1 MLAVMRFLLFLI
13 CSLTASAAFGNPF
26 AAAGRLER
34 MDRDGTCS
42 AALIQP
48 TVVATAAHC
57 VGEGD
62 FATLVFRPG
71 NGRMEPP
78 IPVVRA
84 LRHPFFDE
92 FEAQRFRR
100 LRFDIALLELASP
113 VPGAAAE
120 PFRVGPEAELGEGLF
135 LVSWRAGEGSRP
147 RQRRCLVIEGEVPG
161 VVTLGCQVRGGESGA
176 PVLRLVPDGV
186 ELVAIVSSRSRLG
199 QQPVAIASDV
209 TLRIPPL
216 LQRLGDTP

>member
-1 MLAVMRFLLFLI
+1 M
-13 CSLTASAAFGNPF
+13 
-26 AAAGRLER
+26 
-34 MDRDGTCS
+34 
-42 AALIQP
+42 
-48 TVVATAAHC
+48 
-57 VGEGD
+57 
-62 FATLVFRPG
+62 
-71 NGRMEPP
+71 
-78 IPVVRA
+78 
-84 LRHPFFDE
+84 
-92 FEAQRFRR
+92 
-100 LRFDIALLELASP
+100 
-113 VPGAAAE
+113 
-120 PFRVGPEAELGEGLF
+120 GPEAELGEGLF